1 MIEKA
6 IVDSGGDINAAV
18 NALMDAQK
26 PKSTIKSK
34 GFKMEVM
41 DDEETEVICLDCDSD
56 EEEEDATEVV
66 RTTRSGQK
74 KPPAAKAKKKA
85 PESSAKKKKTKTNKS
100 GKKTK
105 RKGGDDD
112 DDKDDDSDFKID
124 SEDEDEEEIKVNNKF
139 SIPKIKIEPRQR
151 EMKKRDREND
161 TTSDNNSLLFGN
173 TDDRDIK
180 ELLIQ
185 NSPLHQIHWQRI
197 VLDEAHKIKARTT
210 STAKAVYALDLSL
223 IHISEPTRPY

>member
-1 MIEKA
+1 MI
-6 IVDSGGDINAAV
+6 G
-18 NALMDAQK
+18 
-26 PKSTIKSK
+26 STK
-34 GFKMEVM
+34 
-41 DDEETEVICLDCDSD
+41 T
-56 EEEEDATEVV
+56 
-66 RTTRSGQK
+66 
-74 KPPAAKAKKKA
+74 
-85 PESSAKKKKTKTNKS
+85 KKKKTKTNKS

-124 SEDEDEEEIKVNNKF
+124 SEDEDEEEIKVNNKV

-210 STAKAVYALDLSL
+210 STAKAVYALDSEYKWCLTGTPLQNRVGDLYSL
-223 IHISEPTRPY
+223 CLLYTSPSPRDRTRSRMPSSA